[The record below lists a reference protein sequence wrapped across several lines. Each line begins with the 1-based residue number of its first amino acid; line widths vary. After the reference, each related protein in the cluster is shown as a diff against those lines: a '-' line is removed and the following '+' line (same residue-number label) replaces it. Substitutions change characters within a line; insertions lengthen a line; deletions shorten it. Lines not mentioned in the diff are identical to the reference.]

1 MIIMEE
7 KEIVG
12 HRYGHLTQIS
22 GSFRNSRKD
31 YPKAFFMCD
40 CGNVIAVNKNV
51 VLKHHLFD
59 RCRTCK
65 KEMDEKLN
73 NNTK

>member
-1 MIIMEE
+1 MEE

-73 NNTK
+73 NNNTK

>member
-1 MIIMEE
+1 ME

-12 HRYGHLTQIS
+12 ARYGHVTLNTKT
-22 GSFRNSRKD
+22 FRNSRKD

-51 VLKHHLFD
+51 VLRYHLFD
-59 RCRTCK
+59 RCKVCK
-65 KEMDEKLN
+65 KGMEERLN
-73 NNTK
+73 NNNK